1 MVTLLRR
8 LFWLALLGGGGFAG
22 WSLWQRQQQAAPA
35 APEWP
40 PLDTNASTRSS
51 TATATA
57 TTVAAPAAG
66 RPESTSTAPARSAP
80 SAPESTTTGAAGSTT
95 GAASSAGAKWVAPVD
110 GACPDGY
117 PVKANDNS
125 GIYHV
130 PGGRFYSRTVPERCY
145 AVAGDAETDG
155 YRAAKA

>member
-8 LFWLALLGGGGFAG
+8 LFWLALVGGGGFAC

-40 PLDTNASTRSS
+40 PLDATTSNRPVA
-51 TATATA
+51 ATAPA
-57 TTVAAPAAG
+57 TTVAGP
-66 RPESTSTAPARSAP
+66 
-80 SAPESTTTGAAGSTT
+80 
-95 GAASSAGAKWVAPVD
+95 ASSADAKWVAPVD

-130 PGGRFYSRTVPERCY
+130 PGGRFYDRTVPERCY
-145 AVAGDAETDG
+145 AVGTDAETDG

>member
-8 LFWLALLGGGGFAG
+8 LFWLGLIGGAGYAG
-22 WSLWQRQQQAAPA
+22 WAVWQRQSAPAPAA

-40 PLDTNASTRSS
+40 PMPSVAPEPAVAGA
-51 TATATA
+51 ATD
-57 TTVAAPAAG
+57 
-66 RPESTSTAPARSAP
+66 ESTQQR
-80 SAPESTTTGAAGSTT
+80 
-95 GAASSAGAKWVAPVD
+95 WVAPVD
-110 GACPDGY
+110 GQCPDGY

-130 PGGRFYSRTVPERCY
+130 PGGRFYERTIPERCY
-145 AVAGDAETDG
+145 ADTDAAEADG